1 MPSIFSKIKQIFTLI
16 TAIVTSLMGH
26 AQPELPLPRAD
37 PAWLLS
43 VQGGGAWPGGVLRQ
57 RFGTAAALGLGL
69 SYQTARGWLWG
80 VEGHFLFGDQ
90 VREDVLRGIAT
101 QDGFVFG
108 RDGLVA
114 DIRIFQ
120 RGFMAPVA
128 KVGRVWPLR
137 LPGANANAGWWLAG
151 GVGWLQHR
159 ILIQDI
165 TRSVDQLAGPYRRGY
180 DRLTSG
186 PALVQQLGYLYTG
199 ERRGLNFFVMIEST
213 QGFTRNRRAFDFAAG
228 RRLDEARLDWL
239 LGVRLGWVVPIYRN
253 AAEKER
259 FYYF

>member
-1 MPSIFSKIKQIFTLI
+1 MPTIFSKIKQIFTLI
-16 TAIVTSLMGH
+16 TAIAASLSAQ
-26 AQPELPLPRAD
+26 AQPESGPLLAD
-37 PAWLLS
+37 PVWLLS
-43 VQGGGAWPGGVLRQ
+43 VQGGGAWPGGVLQQ

-80 VEGHFLFGDQ
+80 VEGQFLFGNQ

-101 QDGFVFG
+101 RDGFVFG

-120 RGFMAPVA
+120 RGFMAPVVKA
-128 KVGRVWPLR
+128 GRVFPLR

-159 ILIQDI
+159 ILIQDV
-165 TRSVDQLAGPYRRGY
+165 TRSVDQLVGAYRRGY

-186 PALVQQLGYLYTG
+186 PAFVQQLGYLYTG
-199 ERRGLNFFVMIEST
+199 ERRGLNFFVVLEST
-213 QGFTRNRRAFDFAAG
+213 QGFTRNRRTFDFAAG
-228 RRLDEARLDWL
+228 RRLDEPRLDWL
-239 LGVRLGWVVPIYRN
+239 FGVRLGWIVPIYRN
-253 AAEKER
+253 ASDKEQ